1 MIIKDFITKNL
12 IVGDVSDSVYTIS
25 KLMKD
30 NDIGFVPISDNKRIV
45 GVITDRDIVVR
56 CVSNNDINSSIINYI
71 SKNIISV
78 DANSSIPSVLKV
90 MRKYKIKRVLVTSDN
105 KVIGVISISD
115 MLNIEGF
122 NNLVLESIK
131 SIFSVG
137 ANIHKYE
144 TEIDEFYL

>member
-30 NDIGFVPISDNKRIV
+30 NDIGFVPISDNNRIV

-78 DANSSIPSVLKV
+78 DANSSVPSVLKV
-90 MRKYKIKRVLVTSDN
+90 MRKYKIKRVLVTLDN

>member
-78 DANSSIPSVLKV
+78 DANSSVPSVLKV

-115 MLNIEGF
+115 MLNIDGF

>member
-78 DANSSIPSVLKV
+78 DANSSVPSVLKV